1 MYFRK
6 FAPVVGVTALLL
18 GSTAAHALTGDEIW
32 ASWQDTA
39 TKSGLTLA
47 AESVASE
54 GGVLKL
60 TGLSLKQSVP
70 TEGLNLDVS
79 LAEVTM
85 TDNSDGSVAITTAP
99 EMKASY
105 GAEGG
110 VFGHGAMTI
119 VNEGLAVTAKSEGGV
134 TTYDYAVPK
143 QTVTGDFSPPPVVDD
158 MSMEVVP
165 GVFTFSGETLD
176 QLGSYVYTTGS
187 NDTLGVKFTAGKTT
201 HSTQTKAIDGTI
213 VSDQTGEVDTMAGD
227 STITFGATQ
236 SLFNVKTAADFL
248 ALMNDGLAI
257 SAVIDQGATR
267 GTTKELNPMFAYEV
281 VTNGQ
286 PSKISL
292 SFDKT
297 GLGMSAAS
305 TGGDAAF
312 TSPMVPVPVNAVFGP
327 VSIDFRMPIMGNE
340 AQDFKFLLGL
350 ESLTLNEEVWA
361 MVDAGATLP
370 RDPLMLKIDTSGKA
384 VFDVFGMI
392 AAEEAGTEPSAP
404 AIDSLS
410 ISAMNLSVAGASVA
424 ATGNFTFDNSMGVP
438 VPAGVADVQLDG
450 ANGLMDKL
458 VALGLL
464 PQQQVDSARMMMGM
478 FFKPGNGDDS
488 LVTAIEAKED
498 GSIFVNGMQIQ

>member
-54 GGVLKL
+54 GGALKL
-60 TGLSLKQSVP
+60 TGLTLKQAVP
-70 TEGLNLDVS
+70 TEGLNLNVA

-85 TDNSDGSVAITTAP
+85 TDNSDGTVAITTAP
-99 EMKASY
+99 ELTGSY

-110 VFGHGAMTI
+110 VLGHGAMTI
-119 VNEGLAVTAKSEGGV
+119 VNEGMTVTAKSEGGV
-134 TTYDYAVPK
+134 TTYDFNLPK
-143 QTVTGDFSPPPVVDD
+143 QTVTGDFNLPIAAEAMAMEGVPSVV
-158 MSMEVVP
+158 S
-165 GVFTFSGETLD
+165 FTAEALD
-176 QLGSYVYTTGS
+176 QVGSYVYTTGS
-187 NDTLGVKFTAGKTT
+187 NDTLDINFTAGKTT
-201 HSTQTKAIDGTI
+201 HSTQSKAADGTI
-213 VSDQTGEVDTMAGD
+213 ISDKIGEVDSMAGD
-227 STITFGATQ
+227 STITFGASQ
-236 SLFNVKTAADFL
+236 SVFNVKTAADFV
-248 ALMNDGLAI
+248 ALMNDGLAMTG
-257 SAVIDQGATR
+257 VIDQGASRSTA
-267 GTTKELNPMFAYEV
+267 KEQNPMMAYDL
-281 VTNGQ
+281 VTNSQ
-286 PSKISL
+286 PGKVSL

-297 GLGMSAAS
+297 GLGLSAAS

-327 VSIDFRMPIMGNE
+327 VSIDFRMPVMGTE
-340 AQDFKFLLGL
+340 AQDFKFLLGV

-370 RDPLMLKIDTSGKA
+370 RDPLVIKIDTSGKA
-384 VFDVFGMI
+384 ALDFFGMI
-392 AAEEAGTEPSAP
+392 AAEEAGTEPP
-404 AIDSLS
+404 VPTIDSLS
-410 ISAMNLSVAGASVA
+410 LSALNLSVAGASVA

-438 VPAGVADVQLDG
+438 VPAGVANVQLDG

-464 PQQQVDSARMMMGM
+464 PQQQVDSARMMMSM